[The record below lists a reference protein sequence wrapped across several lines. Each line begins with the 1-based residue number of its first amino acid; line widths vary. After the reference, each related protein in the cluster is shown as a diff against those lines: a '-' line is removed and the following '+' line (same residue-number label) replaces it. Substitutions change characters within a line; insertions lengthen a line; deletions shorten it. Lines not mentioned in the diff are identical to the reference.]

1 MSMAGEAFHSGHRGQ
16 PAPRSRFFGGLGSG
30 GSFAESLA
38 RESTGVLV
46 HSGFGGQLLSVSLG
60 EGGVGLSQGENDHNP
75 SFALSSFKAG
85 RGLTGQLLGE
95 KNTVLGR
102 AAQQKLSSNS
112 KRRRIYD

>member
-1 MSMAGEAFHSGHRGQ
+1 MSMAGEAFHSGHRGR

-38 RESTGVLV
+38 RESTGVLL

-75 SFALSSFKAG
+75 SFAFSCFNSWNRTHRTNSR
-85 RGLTGQLLGE
+85 RGKHGPWKTGSTEIQSIQKK
-95 KNTVLGR
+95 KNV
-102 AAQQKLSSNS
+102 
-112 KRRRIYD
+112 